1 MRFLL
6 SRFDQEE
13 LPACSIGRREFF
25 TLVHALLQSKL
36 SYEDHFVRGAM
47 FFQSREKN
55 VAVLQFPLEDMPGP
69 PLQPQ
74 NWYVWSHGTDTQ
86 GLNGILSIGR
96 VLPTDA
102 EVAGSP
108 DGALSFYGRAFDKPL
123 WFQGLSQWVASLHH
137 STKNSCGILVGQATS
152 KAPALRHAVGY
163 GIAMPPRA
171 E

>member
-25 TLVHALLQSKL
+25 TLAHALLQSKL

-69 PLQPQ
+69 RCNPR
-74 NWYVWSHGTDTQ
+74 
-86 GLNGILSIGR
+86 IGMSGAMA
-96 VLPTDA
+96 PTPKD
-102 EVAGSP
+102 
-108 DGALSFYGRAFDKPL
+108 
-123 WFQGLSQWVASLHH
+123 
-137 STKNSCGILVGQATS
+137 
-152 KAPALRHAVGY
+152 
-163 GIAMPPRA
+163 
-171 E
+171 